1 MKKERDIKCNPPK
14 ELSSEEVVKLQN
26 ELSLS
31 RPIIQIILNR
41 GYRSVEEIKNFLSPS
56 FDRLFDPFLFRDM
69 DKATNR
75 IMRAIKE
82 KEPILIYGDYD
93 VDGVSSIALL
103 VRNLHELNVN
113 SYYYI
118 PHRIREGYGV
128 SEEGIRSIKKRG
140 FKLIITVD
148 CGINAADEIQ
158 LAKKLGIDVIV
169 TDHHT
174 PAGDSK
180 GAFAIIDPKVEG
192 ETYPFKELA
201 GVGVAFKLIEALF
214 VKNRRDRREIFKD
227 LDLVALG
234 TVADIVPLTGENR
247 ILAKKGIEMLNKTDK
262 IGLLA
267 LIQKSGLKKGNI
279 AGTYEIG
286 YILGPRLNAIGR
298 LDTAIKSVELLLTED
313 RGLAWEYANLLDQ
326 TNRVRQELHKK
337 VMNES
342 IEIIER
348 EGYDKGINAIVLAKE
363 DWHEGVVGI
372 AASKIADKY
381 SRPTILISTA
391 GEFGK
396 GSGRSIK
403 PFYILDALDRCKEF
417 LIRYGGHR
425 YAAGITIDKDMI
437 SDFRKAFNKVVKEQ
451 LKEDDL
457 IPELNCDC
465 MLPFKEIDNKL
476 LSELK
481 RLEPFGIKNPQP
493 VFLTENVDFVG
504 YPKIVGTN
512 HLKIKTREDNVIFET
527 IGFGRGESIKEI
539 EIGKK
544 IYTIYYQLTEHM
556 YRNKKTVQL
565 NLLHIEKHK
574 QMQ

>member
-14 ELSSEEVVKLQN
+14 EFSSDEVVKLQN

-75 IMRAIKE
+75 IMWAIKE

-103 VRNLHELNVN
+103 VRNLHELNAN

-214 VKNRRDRREIFKD
+214 IKNR
-227 LDLVALG
+227 
-234 TVADIVPLTGENR
+234 
-247 ILAKKGIEMLNKTDK
+247 
-262 IGLLA
+262 
-267 LIQKSGLKKGNI
+267 
-279 AGTYEIG
+279 
-286 YILGPRLNAIGR
+286 
-298 LDTAIKSVELLLTED
+298 
-313 RGLAWEYANLLDQ
+313 
-326 TNRVRQELHKK
+326 
-337 VMNES
+337 
-342 IEIIER
+342 
-348 EGYDKGINAIVLAKE
+348 
-363 DWHEGVVGI
+363 
-372 AASKIADKY
+372 
-381 SRPTILISTA
+381 
-391 GEFGK
+391 
-396 GSGRSIK
+396 
-403 PFYILDALDRCKEF
+403 
-417 LIRYGGHR
+417 
-425 YAAGITIDKDMI
+425 
-437 SDFRKAFNKVVKEQ
+437 
-451 LKEDDL
+451 
-457 IPELNCDC
+457 
-465 MLPFKEIDNKL
+465 
-476 LSELK
+476 
-481 RLEPFGIKNPQP
+481 
-493 VFLTENVDFVG
+493 
-504 YPKIVGTN
+504 
-512 HLKIKTREDNVIFET
+512 
-527 IGFGRGESIKEI
+527 
-539 EIGKK
+539 
-544 IYTIYYQLTEHM
+544 
-556 YRNKKTVQL
+556 
-565 NLLHIEKHK
+565 
-574 QMQ
+574 